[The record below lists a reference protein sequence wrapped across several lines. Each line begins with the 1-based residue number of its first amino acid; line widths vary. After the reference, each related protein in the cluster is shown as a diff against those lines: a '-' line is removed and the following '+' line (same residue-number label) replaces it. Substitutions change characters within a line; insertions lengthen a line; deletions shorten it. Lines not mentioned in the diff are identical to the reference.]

1 MSLED
6 SLTLA
11 EAYKLPT
18 SQINYLFLIQL
29 IGQGKVCSSQWK
41 YDDTKFKLFPLMCP
55 RFTDWKSFMLLSD
68 RGVHDCHEKAAL
80 CRGGMCD

>member
-29 IGQGKVCSSQWK
+29 IGQSKVLLLSWK
-41 YDDTKFKLFPLMCP
+41 YDSQNLNLISCYVSVTY
-55 RFTDWKSFMLLSD
+55 
-68 RGVHDCHEKAAL
+68 
-80 CRGGMCD
+80 